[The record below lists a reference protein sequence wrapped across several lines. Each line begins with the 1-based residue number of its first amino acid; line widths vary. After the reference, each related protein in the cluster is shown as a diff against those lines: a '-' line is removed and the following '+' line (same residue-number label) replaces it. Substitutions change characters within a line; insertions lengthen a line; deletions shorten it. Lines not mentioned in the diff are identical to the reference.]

1 MAKYTVKAP
10 DGKIITL
17 EGPEGATQ
25 EEVIAQ
31 AQKLY
36 SQQPKE
42 PVGVL
47 EQMFG
52 AGSPTARVIKG
63 AVVDPLLGVN
73 QLLAETGLFGETVKQ
88 QSRGNIKAV
97 EEAVQ
102 EGRKRV
108 GSEGFD
114 WLQLAGNVIS
124 PINKIAPTTQAA
136 TSLGRIGQTAASGAL
151 FGGLMP
157 VTDGDNYLEDKLT
170 QMGGGAAAG
179 ALLRSG
185 IEVTGKLSK
194 VVKELGQPLTDTGR
208 KEILREYIT
217 KLGGPDKEKLIT
229 SLRQADELVT
239 GSKPTVAEAVS
250 DMPQATG
257 LAAYQ
262 SRLATTMP
270 EEGIAGKFAQR
281 EAEQQAARMSSLQ
294 TEVAQTPE
302 LLDLAK
308 SLRSTDATRN
318 YGQAFTQT
326 ITADPKLAKIVSN
339 PYIRDVLPD
348 AIKLAEAKGISAKTD
363 LTQFLQYVKVGLDKQ
378 LTKTGDTALSRTE
391 KEAVQQAKKQLI
403 GWVSSKNPS
412 FNLARESFA
421 KASQPINQMEIGQY
435 LQTKLGTPLGN
446 KERAG
451 AFVTAVIE
459 APQTIK
465 KASGAAVGQTLD
477 DVLTPKQVA
486 VVDNIVADVSRKAR
500 AEELASK
507 STIGRLAQD
516 TTELPNLLNRYATI
530 TNTVL
535 KALKKDSNAEI
546 NRLAAELFLDP
557 QKMAAFIEGVP
568 KSKANVVVSAL
579 YKRLSP
585 ANRELLTKTLAV
597 TREELDMLKQAA
609 TPEAPVTRAV
619 QGIVGAV
626 NQGQ

>member
-47 EQMFG
+47 EKMFG
-52 AGSPTARVIKG
+52 AGSPTARVVKG

-88 QSRGNIKAV
+88 QARGNIKAV
-97 EEAVQ
+97 EETVQ

-114 WLQLAGNVIS
+114 WFQLAGNVIS

-157 VTDGDNYLEDKLT
+157 VADGDNYLEDKLT

-185 IEVTGKLSK
+185 IDVTGKLTK
-194 VVKELGQPLTDTGR
+194 VVKELSQPLTDTGR

-229 SLRQADELVT
+229 ALRNADELVT

-270 EEGIAGKFAQR
+270 EEGIAGRFAQR

-308 SLRSTDATRN
+308 NLRSTDATRN

-391 KEAVQQAKKQLI
+391 KEAVQQAKKELI
-403 GWVSSKNPS
+403 GWVGSKNPS
-412 FNLARESFA
+412 FNLAREAFA

-435 LQTKLGTPLGN
+435 LQAKLGTPLGN

-465 KASGAAVGQTLD
+465 KASGAAVGQKLD

-585 ANRELLTKTLAV
+585 ANRELLTKTLTV
-597 TREELDMLKQAA
+597 TKEEIDMLKQAA
-609 TPEAPVTRAV
+609 TPEAPGTRAV